1 MKKQAYQQPRLHTVN
16 IHMENLLQ
24 IVSQTSNNVGIT
36 LSKTGGSGPSR
47 GRESSG
53 WFDDDDE

>member
-24 IVSQTSNNVGIT
+24 IVSQTSNNVGINAT
-36 LSKTGGSGPSR
+36 IQGGSGPSR
-47 GRESSG
+47 GRESSD

>member
-1 MKKQAYQQPRLHTVN
+1 MKKQAYQQPQLHTVN

-24 IVSQTSNNVGIT
+24 TVSQTSNNVGINAT
-36 LSKTGGSGPSR
+36 IQGGSGPAR

>member
-1 MKKQAYQQPRLHTVN
+1 MKKQAYQQPRLHIVD

-24 IVSQTSNNVGIT
+24 TVSQTSNNVDIT
-36 LSKTGGSGPSR
+36 LSKTGGSGPAR

>member
-1 MKKQAYQQPRLHTVN
+1 MKKQAYQQPQLHIVD
-16 IHMENLLQ
+16 IHMESLLQ
-24 IVSQTSNNVGIT
+24 TVSGVNNEVGIT

-53 WFDDDDE
+53 WSDDDDE

>member
-1 MKKQAYQQPRLHTVN
+1 
-16 IHMENLLQ
+16 MESLLQ
-24 IVSQTSNNVGIT
+24 TVSQTSNNVGIT
-36 LSKTGGSGPSR
+36 LSKTGGSGPAR